1 MDKYERSKVD
11 KLISELDGA
20 SGRMIVAAMRD
31 NTVKEA
37 MEMITKV
44 SIELGNMIDQ
54 E

>member
-11 KLISELDGA
+11 KLTSELDGA
-20 SGRMIVAAMRD
+20 AGRLIVAAMRD

-44 SIELGNMIDQ
+44 SIELGNMIEQ